1 MTATAQI
8 DTPPGVVAARL
19 ARARHTWRVVRAVT
33 AVNMR
38 ATLEYRGD
46 AIMMILFGIIWQT
59 STLIFATVLIT
70 RFAGIGGWPSIGV
83 VLIAGMRLL
92 SHGFYVLVFYNFGTV
107 PQLIDE
113 GRFDGYFLRPVP
125 IFTQLLLSS
134 FNANAI
140 GDLMVAFTLCAIAL
154 PQIAIDWTLGKALFL
169 VAGVIGGTLIEA
181 AIQMVA
187 ACLLLRSP
195 GTRAIPGFI
204 DEMFGTFG
212 NYPLTILPGVLQGV
226 FTFVVP
232 LAFVAYF
239 PVAVV
244 LDLAPDNWFMSGLA
258 HLSPLIGVALFIG
271 ARRVWKRSLRN
282 YASVGG

>member
-1 MTATAQI
+1 MTVTVEANPGSRDPRVAQ
-8 DTPPGVVAARL
+8 
-19 ARARHTWRVVRAVT
+19 ARHTWRVVRAVT
-33 AVNMR
+33 AVNLR

-46 AIMMILFGIIWQT
+46 AFMMILFGIIWQT

-70 RFAGIGGWPSIGV
+70 RFAGVGGWPSIGV
-83 VLIAGMRLL
+83 VLIAGVRLL
-92 SHGFYVLVFYNFGTV
+92 SHGFYVLIFYNVGLL
-107 PQLIDE
+107 PGLIDE
-113 GRFDGYFLRPVP
+113 GRMDGYFLRPVP

-140 GDLMVAFTLCAIAL
+140 GDLLVAFTLCVVAL
-154 PQIAIDWTLGKALFL
+154 PQIAVDWTVGKALFL

-181 AIQMVA
+181 AIQMIA
-187 ACLLLRSP
+187 ACFLLRSP

-212 NYPLTILPGVLQGV
+212 NYPLTILPGALQGI
-226 FTFVVP
+226 FTFVLP
-232 LAFVAYF
+232 LAFIAYF

-244 LDLAPDNWFMSGLA
+244 LDLTPPGVFMSTLA
-258 HLSPLIGVALFIG
+258 HLSPLVGLLLFLS
-271 ARRVWKRSLRN
+271 ARRIWARSLRN